1 VNSRWA
7 ISELSGI
14 LEIGRRLPARFA
26 EHFLSSGE
34 FAIFW
39 LRFAQ
44 VCVDRYRQVRKGK
57 GVMAR
62 FVKCEQCSFR
72 FRPEPPG
79 SDESAQSSGVEEVE
93 IRCPRCDTIY
103 AEPEIPPKY
112 WRLYCLVGLAA
123 GVFVAGGM
131 LLNSW
136 LNSDTKLNSGPVART
151 NGQAGDAAAAFPEA
165 SPDDDRPEPVLP
177 GAVTAAP
184 QWLDSGGPFNPQDLF
199 APLEPERNAAP
210 LYLEALIGFSS
221 ELAVCVPKE
230 FREPAMSNAR
240 ERSQEF
246 VALFRQWKTTPQSV
260 DVTALELC
268 LAGYSGSFAELAKAQ
283 RRLRCVFDSDLNL
296 FSEQRHVNAARE
308 AANVASLRIQRT
320 MRDGGPATRKV
331 GAEEATQEVPLSVV
345 EKCLTDMER
354 ILRLSRDLRPRGR
367 IETQRAS
374 LAIDQTMLGLVP
386 ALVARSELTVADC
399 DRITKLLTRHR
410 AESMNPYVEGL
421 RAEYLLLRSL
431 LQDLR
436 IGTGLLPETRL
447 ANEVS
452 DGGRHAPV
460 ADAVSPGY
468 LLASKANADNVAGRA
483 AEIDAKV
490 RTFTTEEFET
500 ERDTMDAIWTEL
512 FKVSNTAAGLR
523 RAATLAAEKK
533 LLTDTAFLGALS
545 KITELADQTTWWD
558 TTLNSLHCVLAI
570 RRWELEHTEPPPDL
584 LTAVRRL
591 GLAFVPIDPFDGGP
605 LRVSFINEEAMI
617 YSVGPD
623 GVDDAGRKVVDST
636 DSEAKG
642 DIVFRIPYH
651 ASSGSRSLKAA
662 PGTTPAGF

>member
-1 VNSRWA
+1 
-7 ISELSGI
+7 
-14 LEIGRRLPARFA
+14 
-26 EHFLSSGE
+26 
-34 FAIFW
+34 
-39 LRFAQ
+39 
-44 VCVDRYRQVRKGK
+44 
-57 GVMAR
+57 MAR

-72 FRPEPPG
+72 FRPELSG
-79 SDESAQSSGVEEVE
+79 SDESAQTSGANGSET
-93 IRCPRCDTIY
+93 RCPRCDTVY
-103 AEPEIPPKY
+103 VLPEVPPKY
-112 WRLYCLVGLAA
+112 WRTYCLVGLAA

-136 LNSDTKLNSGPVART
+136 LNSDSRPDPADASSVAT
-151 NGQAGDAAAAFPEA
+151 GQIKETTGSLLESNAEDE
-165 SPDDDRPEPVLP
+165 DRPEPVLP

-199 APLEPERNAAP
+199 APLEPEQNAAP
-210 LYLEALIGFSS
+210 LYLNALIGFSS
-221 ELAVCVPKE
+221 ELAVCVPE
-230 FREPAMSNAR
+230 DFREPARSDAR

-246 VALFRQWKTTPQSV
+246 VALFRQWKAAPQSV
-260 DVTALELC
+260 DVTALKLC
-268 LAGYSGSFAELAKAQ
+268 IAGYSGSFDELTRAQ
-283 RRLRCVFDSDLNL
+283 RRQRCVFDSDLNL
-296 FSEQRHVNAARE
+296 FAEQRHVNAARE
-308 AANVASLRIQRT
+308 AANVASVRIQHT
-320 MRDGGPATRKV
+320 MRDGRPTTRKV
-331 GAEEATQEVPLSVV
+331 GAEETAQEVPIGVV

-386 ALVARSELTVADC
+386 TLVARPELTVSDC

-431 LQDLR
+431 LQDLKT
-436 IGTGLLPETRL
+436 GTGLLPETRL
-447 ANEVS
+447 ANEAN
-452 DGGRHAPV
+452 DGGRQVPAV
-460 ADAVSPGY
+460 GAVSPGY
-468 LLASKANADNVAGRA
+468 LLASKANADDVAGRA

-490 RTFTTEEFET
+490 RTFTMEEFET

-512 FKVSNTAAGLR
+512 FKVSTSAAGQR
-523 RAATLAAEKK
+523 RSSTLAAEQK
-533 LLTDTAFLGALS
+533 LLTDTTFLGALS
-545 KITELADQTTWWD
+545 NITELADQTTWWD

-570 RRWELEHTEPPPDL
+570 RRWELEHTEPPQDL
-584 LTAVRRL
+584 LTAVRRS
-591 GLAFVPIDPFDGGP
+591 GLPFVPIDPFDGGP

-623 GVDDAGRKVVDST
+623 GVDDAGAKVVDST

-662 PGTTPAGF
+662 PGTTPTGF